1 MPTSL
6 LLHVPE
12 GRSVSLIL
20 GDLLSLEDGN
30 GDNGRGKVGGGDEYE
45 AVAVESAV
53 TYFNSSAH
61 ACYWS

>member
-1 MPTSL
+1 ML
-6 LLHVPE
+6 
-12 GRSVSLIL
+12 LIL

-30 GDNGRGKVGGGDEYE
+30 GDNGRGKVGGEDEYE

-61 ACYWS
+61 TCYWS